1 MHCKRF
7 ILLLI
12 IMLLILPLAR
22 GQDISLTLPEA
33 IYIALR
39 ENPQVLLKEN
49 ELKKAKKKIAEAK
62 SALLPSLNLS
72 FSISETQG
80 YYSKDTQQQNASLG
94 LKQTLYSGGKI
105 INTIR
110 LNEDNFEITQ
120 AILDKTKIELI
131 FNTAKAFYSL
141 LLAEELAQLN
151 NEILKNTTSH
161 LEAINVRYQNGQA
174 SSLEVE
180 NIKKNQKKAEENY
193 ENSLN
198 QIQELKSLIK
208 NLLHLNEEV
217 NISASG
223 EFTYAPEEIAF
234 DEAFVTA
241 LGKRPEIKQYE
252 AEISRAKKSA
262 EIVRAGNRPTVYAS
276 WDYYSRSHSTSII
289 GPSKNPNDY
298 NVVGL
303 SLSWPIFDGWQTKLR
318 LDEAMLDIKQ
328 AQIAKDM
335 VKRDI
340 GLELKNAY
348 LALKDA
354 LSKIKT
360 AEAETS
366 FYANNYQTV
375 KEKYSQG
382 IASNLDLSDAQIQN
396 QTASFNKKKAIYEYI
411 VAKLAFEK
419 ATGGLYE
426 NS

>member
-72 FSISETQG
+72 FSFSETQG

-396 QTASFNKKKAIYEYI
+396 QTAFFNRNKAIYEYI

>member
-49 ELKKAKKKIAEAK
+49 ELEKAKKKIAEAK

>member
-49 ELKKAKKKIAEAK
+49 ELEKAKKKIAEAK

-366 FYANNYQTV
+366 FYTNNYQTV

-396 QTASFNKKKAIYEYI
+396 QTAFFNRNKAIYEYI

>member
-49 ELKKAKKKIAEAK
+49 ELEKAKKKIAEAK

-396 QTASFNKKKAIYEYI
+396 QTAFFNRNKAIYEYI